1 MKKIIVVTS
10 ALFVLF
16 SGKAQS
22 QSASTPMSNKPYE
35 TINAINEITLKGLLS
50 RKVLESDTT
59 FKWFKNN
66 YALGMADASAVQAF
80 QQRKDKIHVVIFGG
94 TWCEDTQNLLPVF
107 YRLADKSGLPDSSI
121 TLIGVDRNKQ
131 TLDNLSG
138 AFNIVNVPTFIV
150 MHDGKEI
157 GRVVEYGKYGQ
168 IDKELGEIVNGLPQK
183 PQP

>member
-1 MKKIIVVTS
+1 MKKVIVVTS
-10 ALFVLF
+10 TLFVLF

-22 QSASTPMSNKPYE
+22 QAASTSITNKPYE
-35 TINAINEITLKGLLS
+35 TIKANNEIILKGLLS

-66 YALGMADASAVQAF
+66 YALGMADASAIQAF
-80 QQRKDKIHVVIFGG
+80 QQEKDKIHVVIFGG

-121 TLIGVDRNKQ
+121 TLIGVDRDKQ

-150 MHDGKEI
+150 MHDGKEV

-168 IDKELGEIVNGLPQK
+168 IDKELGEIVSGMAQK

>member
-1 MKKIIVVTS
+1 MKRILVITG
-10 ALFVLF
+10 ALLVLLNVN
-16 SGKAQS
+16 SQAQGKL
-22 QSASTPMSNKPYE
+22 ASLPATNRPYE
-35 TINAINEITLKGLLS
+35 TIEANNELTLKGLLN

-66 YALGMADASAVQAF
+66 YALGTTDASAVQSF
-80 QQRKDKIHVVIFGG
+80 QKNKDRFHVIIFGG

-121 TLIGVDRNKQ
+121 TLIGVDRGKQ

-138 AFNIVNVPTFIV
+138 AFNIINVPTFII
-150 MHDGKEI
+150 MHNGKEV

-168 IDKELGEIVNGLPQK
+168 IDKELGEIVSSLPQ
-183 PQP
+183 Q